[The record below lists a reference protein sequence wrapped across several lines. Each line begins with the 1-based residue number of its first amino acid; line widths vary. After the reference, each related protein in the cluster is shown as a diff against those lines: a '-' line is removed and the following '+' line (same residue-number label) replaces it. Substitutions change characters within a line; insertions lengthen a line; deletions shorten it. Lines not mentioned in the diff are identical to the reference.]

1 MLMWLAQYK
10 NVSQFTVST
19 AHPNEAFGVS
29 VNDYTWPDPLTWIIT
44 CVAKTGRIKLL
55 RCLGPFNYITGKQL
69 PLPLMQESD
78 LPPSLV
84 GSAPRKLC
92 GFLQDQTIPITKAST
107 FQARDVSEPC
117 YWL

>member
-1 MLMWLAQYK
+1 MWLAQYK

-19 AHPNEAFGVS
+19 AHPNEAFRVS
-29 VNDYTWPDPLTWIIT
+29 VKLHLDPLTWIIT